1 MKTTRTTYA
10 LILVIALIT
19 SGCLPPTLSKNNR
32 ADSDQIF
39 MQMKKADFAR
49 EIKKHT
55 AITKSRQASTKEK
68 AEAHRQLAI
77 IYLIPRN
84 PKRSEKKALN
94 ELGKYLEM
102 TPGGLDRATAAS
114 WATAIRSSRDYREL
128 ERKIKKL
135 DSENRQLATHNA
147 KLEENIEKLKNLD
160 LSLEKKKKSFR

>member
-1 MKTTRTTYA
+1 MRITETTYA
-10 LILVIALIT
+10 LILITAMIT
-19 SGCLPPTLSKNNR
+19 SGCLPPSLSNTSR
-32 ADSDQIF
+32 TGDGQSF
-39 MQMKKADFAR
+39 MQMEKADFAR

-55 AITKSRQASTKEK
+55 AITKSKQASIQEK

-84 PKRSEKKALN
+84 PKQSEKKALN

-102 TPGGLDRATAAS
+102 TPEGLDRATAAS
-114 WATAIRSSRDYREL
+114 WATAIRSSRDFREL
-128 ERKIKKL
+128 ERKVKKIG
-135 DSENRQLATHNA
+135 SKNRKLAAHNA